1 MQNYLAKASI
11 LVQLKLKACQNHC
24 TEFLS
29 NCVNAYVS
37 RITSMS
43 ETTRKAEILQ
53 KITQEYI
60 KSYGGL
66 NYRHGRITTQNCLV
80 NTCSDV
86 GQTAS
91 TAETMNKLAQ

>member
-37 RITSMS
+37 RITGKS
-43 ETTRKAEILQ
+43 ETTKKAEMLQ
-53 KITQEYI
+53 KISQEYI
-60 KSYGGL
+60 KCYGSL
-66 NYRHGRITTQNCLV
+66 NYKHGRITTLNCLV
-80 NTCSDV
+80 TTYV
-86 GQTAS
+86 LMQV
-91 TAETMNKLAQ
+91 KLQAQQK

>member
-43 ETTRKAEILQ
+43 ETTRKAEML
-53 KITQEYI
+53 
-60 KSYGGL
+60 
-66 NYRHGRITTQNCLV
+66 
-80 NTCSDV
+80 
-86 GQTAS
+86 
-91 TAETMNKLAQ
+91 

>member
-43 ETTRKAEILQ
+43 ETTRKAEMLQ

-60 KSYGGL
+60 KCYGSL
-66 NYRHGRITTQNCLV
+66 NYKHGRITTQNC
-80 NTCSDV
+80 
-86 GQTAS
+86 
-91 TAETMNKLAQ
+91 